1 MRAVTALYRA
11 WIFTKISFER
21 MDNLSFHLTDI
32 TANSIRAGATR
43 IEVDIQEKPATIIIR
58 ISDNGCGMD
67 TETIQRVTNPFYTT
81 RTTRKVGLGLP
92 FLIQNAEQTGGKV
105 SIDSHPG
112 KGTEVIARFVSSHI
126 DCPPWGDLAGTIA
139 MLLSGTPDVN
149 ICFTYRKGEEVFALS
164 TEEVKEALDGLP
176 LSHPKVISWLKEMIR
191 ENLP

>member
-1 MRAVTALYRA
+1 
-11 WIFTKISFER
+11 

-43 IEVDIQEKPATIIIR
+43 IAVDISEEAAAIVIR

-67 TETIQRVTNPFYTT
+67 AETVQRVTNPFYTT

-105 SIDSHPG
+105 SIDSRPG
-112 KGTEVIARFVSSHI
+112 EGTEVTARFVSSHI
-126 DCPPWGDLAGTIA
+126 DCPPWGDLPGTIA
-139 MLLSGTPDVN
+139 LLLSGTPNVN
-149 ICFTYRKGEEVFALS
+149 ICFTYRKGEDAFAIS
-164 TEEVKEALDGLP
+164 TEEVKEVLDGFP